1 MSHVKNHRG
10 GVVDMGSH
18 RVGHY
23 IVVLVNQSRLIDQVT
38 HVIGNSDNLQGRLC
52 GEWFVFSANVFN
64 KAGKCSHFEMLGLLL
79 VSYAE
84 ALEVPSH

>member
-23 IVVLVNQSRLIDQVT
+23 IVVLVNQSRLVDQVT
-38 HVIGNSDNLQGRLC
+38 HVIRDSDNLQGRLC
-52 GEWFVFSANVFN
+52 GKRLMSVLTCLIKLENVHIL
-64 KAGKCSHFEMLGLLL
+64 KCSDSYLCLMLK
-79 VSYAE
+79 
-84 ALEVPSH
+84 P